1 VGKLKVAAS
10 YGGDVQERKI
20 RKSGAAEA
28 RVYADMPVSSRPG
41 PPPPAAAAV
50 AVRELETFRVTVAE
64 AICPVICHS
73 GHFSRRIL
81 HAAGEVRL
89 N

>member
-28 RVYADMPVSSRPG
+28 RVYATS
-41 PPPPAAAAV
+41 
-50 AVRELETFRVTVAE
+50 T
-64 AICPVICHS
+64 H
-73 GHFSRRIL
+73 GHGQTIGDL
-81 HAAGEVRL
+81 
-89 N
+89 